1 MDASWARTN
10 RLALMTADPELQD
23 QLLRLCAAASVTP
36 DVVDETTGARQVWA
50 RAGAVLVGDDQA
62 PALARLG
69 LNRRDQVVVV
79 SLRREPA
86 PLWQLAVQLHAD
98 DVVLLPGDEA
108 RLVERLSDL
117 VEGAGRAL
125 TVAVIGGC
133 GGAGASTMAGALAL
147 TAARSGRE
155 CLLVDID
162 PLGGGID
169 LLVGCEES
177 GGLRWPDLAATEG
190 RVSAAAFRAALPSS
204 GALPV
209 LSWDRGAPR
218 RTPPVVVRAMMG
230 AARRGSD
237 LVVVDL
243 PRHLDEAATEGLLLS
258 DVLAVVVTTE
268 VRGVASARSMLDEL
282 GEVCAD
288 IRVVVREIPGSDV
301 SPKAVAD
308 SLALPLAGTVATQ
321 RGVARAVNAGVGPLG
336 RGGLARSCQAILDV
350 LSSER
355 TAP

>member
-162 PLGGGID
+162 PLG
-169 LLVGCEES
+169 VES
-177 GGLRWPDLAATEG
+177 TC
-190 RVSAAAFRAALPSS
+190 SS
-204 GALPV
+204 GVRRAVACGGPILRPPRAGSARPRSVRHCRRPALFRSCPGTEARRV
-209 LSWDRGAPR
+209 VPR
-218 RTPPVVVRAMMG
+218 RWWF
-230 AARRGSD
+230 
-237 LVVVDL
+237 
-243 PRHLDEAATEGLLLS
+243 
-258 DVLAVVVTTE
+258 
-268 VRGVASARSMLDEL
+268 
-282 GEVCAD
+282 
-288 IRVVVREIPGSDV
+288 
-301 SPKAVAD
+301 
-308 SLALPLAGTVATQ
+308 
-321 RGVARAVNAGVGPLG
+321 G
-336 RGGLARSCQAILDV
+336 R
-350 LSSER
+350 
-355 TAP
+355 